1 MKRQP
6 IFTLLGLLLAPLV
19 VLWATQAIW
28 LDDLAAPLPWMI
40 SHPQAVGLFWVLFSS
55 VSFTLYGFLR
65 RLFWACLPQSLV
77 CLVFAYA
84 SRCKLNINGAPIQL
98 SDFSLLGNLGDVAGY
113 AADQLLPTATAVIA
127 ALAVVVMLVI
137 FRCLGT
143 WRLPAPLGMVLGS
156 LSMVLLL
163 SAFSPG
169 WLQTAAVDLDEGCY
183 DQMER
188 SDQNGVCLGLYT
200 AWCQRIH
207 TENTLA
213 SLDSAGLAD
222 YFRADAAQERSPAP
236 LDTSPDIIFIT
247 SEAFF
252 DVTRLPGLTFETD
265 PLPVFHALSQTCTN
279 GRFLSNTY
287 GGGTGWVEME
297 LFTAL
302 TSSHLMEGDTLS
314 TLDPAVYETLPTT
327 VRFLEKSGYSTL
339 ALHSHTAELYD
350 RETIYPAIGF
360 EEVCFLE
367 DFWVEPQRCGDYAS
381 DESFAREI
389 IARYEA
395 RDPNSPCFI
404 YGLSMEN
411 HQSYYPEK
419 YGAPSGFPAQC
430 DLLSQEDL
438 AYLDSLVMGLNHAD
452 ASLGILTDYFSQ
464 CSRPVM
470 LVFVGDHLPSMNL
483 ADGEDIY
490 TRLGINPDTDSS
502 QWEAE
507 TLAEI
512 LSTDY
517 LIWTNYEEEALPDRT
532 ESCTFLGLHVL
543 QRTGLP
549 VNQYF
554 TWLEE
559 NIASRMLLNRGRF
572 FADETGTPGYEVPA
586 DTQPLLDS
594 YTALERSLVYPQ

>member
-1 MKRQP
+1 MNRQP
-6 IFTLLGLLLAPLV
+6 VYTLLGLLLAPLV
-19 VLWATQAIW
+19 VLWASQAIW
-28 LDDLAAPLPWMI
+28 LNDMAQALSWMTGHLP
-40 SHPQAVGLFWVLFSS
+40 AVGLFWVLFSS

-65 RLFWACLPQSLV
+65 RLFWACLPQSVV

-98 SDFSLLGNLGDVAGY
+98 SDFSLMGNLGDVAGY
-113 AADQLLPTATAVIA
+113 AADQLLPTVTAVVA
-127 ALAVVVMLVI
+127 ALAVLVMLILFLCV
-137 FRCLGT
+137 GT
-143 WRLPAPLGMVLGS
+143 WRIPAPAGMVLGS
-156 LSMVLLL
+156 LAMALLL
-163 SAFSPG
+163 SAFYPG
-169 WLQTAAVDLDEGCY
+169 GLQTAAVKLDEGCY

-188 SDQNGVCLGLYT
+188 NDQAGVCLGIYT
-200 AWCQRIH
+200 AWSQRIH

-222 YFRADAAQERSPAP
+222 YFRTDAAQERNTAS
-236 LDTSPDIIFIT
+236 LESSPDIIFIT

-252 DVTRLPGLTFETD
+252 DVTRLPGLTFAED
-265 PLPVFHALSQTCTN
+265 PLPVFHTLSQTCTN

-302 TSSHLMEGDTLS
+302 TSSLLMEGDTLS

-327 VRFLEKSGYSTL
+327 VRFLEKAGYSTL

-350 RETIYPAIGF
+350 RQTIYPAIGF
-360 EEVCFLE
+360 DEICFID

-395 RDPNSPCFI
+395 RDPSKPALI

-419 YGAPSGFPAQC
+419 YGEPSGFPAQC
-430 DLLSQEDL
+430 SLLSQEDL
-438 AYLDSLVMGLNHAD
+438 DYLDSLVMGLHHAD
-452 ASLGILTDYFSQ
+452 ASLGILTDYFSR
-464 CSRPVM
+464 CGRPVM

-490 TRLGINPDTDSS
+490 TRLGISPEGDSS
-502 QWEAE
+502 TWAPE

-517 LIWTNYEEEALPDRT
+517 LIWTNYEEEIPADRT

-549 VNQYF
+549 LNHYF
-554 TWLEE
+554 AWLEE

-572 FADETGTPGYEVPA
+572 FADQTGTPGYEVPA
-586 DTQPLLDS
+586 DAQPLLDS
-594 YTALERSLVYPQ
+594 YTALEQSLVYSN

>member
-1 MKRQP
+1 
-6 IFTLLGLLLAPLV
+6 
-19 VLWATQAIW
+19 
-28 LDDLAAPLPWMI
+28 
-40 SHPQAVGLFWVLFSS
+40 
-55 VSFTLYGFLR
+55 
-65 RLFWACLPQSLV
+65 
-77 CLVFAYA
+77 
-84 SRCKLNINGAPIQL
+84 
-98 SDFSLLGNLGDVAGY
+98 
-113 AADQLLPTATAVIA
+113 
-127 ALAVVVMLVI
+127 
-137 FRCLGT
+137 
-143 WRLPAPLGMVLGS
+143 MVLGS

-169 WLQTAAVDLDEGCY
+169 ILQTAAVHLDEGCR
-183 DQMER
+183 DQVER
-188 SDQNGVCLGLYT
+188 NEKAGVVLGIYT

-222 YFRADAAQERSPAP
+222 FFQEDAAQEMPTP
-236 LDTSPDIIFIT
+236 DLETTPDIIFIT

-252 DVTRLPGLTFETD
+252 DVTRLPGLTFEKD

-297 LFTAL
+297 LFTTL
-302 TSSHLMEGDTLS
+302 TASLLMEGDSLS

-327 VRFLEKSGYSTL
+327 VRFLEKAGYSTL

-350 RETIYPAIGF
+350 RANIYPAIGF
-360 EEVCFLE
+360 EEVLFLE
-367 DFWVEPQRCGDYAS
+367 DFWVEPERDGDYAS
-381 DESFAREI
+381 DRSFAQEI

-395 RDPNSPCFI
+395 RDPSAPAFL

-419 YGAPSGFPAQC
+419 YGEPSGFPAQS
-430 DLLSQEDL
+430 DLLTQEDL
-438 AYLDSLVMGLNHAD
+438 AYLDALVMGLHHAD
-452 ASLGILTDYFSQ
+452 ASLGMLTDYFSQ
-464 CSRPVM
+464 CDRPVM

-490 TRLGINPDTDSS
+490 TRLGISPEGDAST
-502 QWEAE
+502 WEAE

-517 LIWTNYEEEALPDRT
+517 LIWTNYEADPLPDRT

-549 VNQYF
+549 LNHYF

-559 NIASRMLLNRGRF
+559 NIATRMLLTRGKF
-572 FADETGTPGYEVPA
+572 FADQNGIPGYEVPA
-586 DTQPLLDS
+586 DAQPLLDN
-594 YTALERSLVYPQ
+594 YTALERSLAYHP

>member
-1 MKRQP
+1 MIRQR
-6 IFTLLGLLLAPLV
+6 IFTVVGLLLAPLV
-19 VLWATQAIW
+19 VLWATQTIW
-28 LDDLAAPLPWMI
+28 LDDLAQALSWMTA
-40 SHPQAVGLFWVLFSS
+40 HPDAVGLFWVLFSAI
-55 VSFTLYGFLR
+55 SFTLYGFLR
-65 RLFWACLPQSLV
+65 RLFWACLPQSV
-77 CLVFAYA
+77 AALVFAYA
-84 SRCKLNINGAPIQL
+84 SRCKLNINGSPIQL
-98 SDFSLLGNLGDVAGY
+98 SDFSLAGNLGDVAGY
-113 AADQLLPTATAVIA
+113 AADQLIPSVTAVIA
-127 ALAVVVMLVI
+127 ALSVVVMLILFLCV
-137 FRCLGT
+137 GT
-143 WRLPAPLGMVLGS
+143 WRIPAPVGMVLGS
-156 LSMVLLL
+156 LSMVLLI

-169 WLQTAAVDLDEGCY
+169 FLQTAAVRLDEGCY
-183 DQMER
+183 DQVER
-188 SDQNGVCLGLYT
+188 NDQAGVVLGLYT

-222 YFRADAAQERSPAP
+222 YFREDAAREQGTAALETA
-236 LDTSPDIIFIT
+236 PDIIFIT

-252 DVTRLPGLTFETD
+252 DVTRLPGLTFEKD
-265 PLPVFHALSQTCTN
+265 PLPVFHTLSQTCTN

-297 LFTAL
+297 MFSAL
-302 TSSHLMEGDTLS
+302 TASLLMEGDTLS

-327 VRFLEKSGYSTL
+327 VRFLQKAGYSTL

-350 RETIYPAIGF
+350 RATIYPAIGF

-367 DFWVEPQRCGDYAS
+367 DFWVEPQRLGDYAS
-381 DESFAREI
+381 DETFAREI

-395 RDPNSPCFI
+395 RDPGRPAYI

-419 YGAPSGFPAQC
+419 YGEPSGFPAQS

-438 AYLDSLVMGLNHAD
+438 TYLDSLVMGLHHAD
-452 ASLGILTDYFSQ
+452 ASLGMLTDYFSQ
-464 CSRPVM
+464 CGRPVM

-483 ADGEDIY
+483 PDGEDIY
-490 TRLGINPDTDSS
+490 TRLGISPEGEASTWD
-502 QWEAE
+502 AE

-517 LIWTNYEEEALPDRT
+517 LIWTNYEEEAVPDRT
-532 ESCTFLGLHVL
+532 ESCTFLGLHML

-549 VNQYF
+549 LNHYF

-559 NIASRMLLNRGRF
+559 NIAGRMLLNRGRF
-572 FADETGTPGYEVPA
+572 FADQFGTPGYEVPA
-586 DTQPLLDS
+586 DAQPLLDS
-594 YTALERSLVYPQ
+594 YTALERSLAYSS

>member
-1 MKRQP
+1 MKRQS

-40 SHPQAVGLFWVLFSS
+40 AHPQAVGLFWVLFSS
-55 VSFTLYGFLR
+55 VSFTLYGFFR

-98 SDFSLLGNLGDVAGY
+98 SDFSLMGNLGDVAGY
-113 AADQLLPTATAVIA
+113 AADQLIPTATAVIA

-137 FRCLGT
+137 FLCLGT

-156 LSMVLLL
+156 LSMVLLI

-169 WLQTAAVDLDEGCY
+169 GLQTAAVKLDEGCY

-188 SDQNGVCLGLYT
+188 NDQAGVCLGLYT

-213 SLDSAGLAD
+213 SLDSVGLAD
-222 YFRADAAQERSPAP
+222 YFRADAAQERPPVS
-236 LDTSPDIIFIT
+236 LETSPDIIFIT

-252 DVTRLPGLTFETD
+252 DVTHLPGLTFETD

-279 GRFLSNTY
+279 GRFLSNNY

-297 LFTAL
+297 MFTTL

-327 VRFLEKSGYSTL
+327 VRLLEKAGYSTL
-339 ALHSHTAELYD
+339 SLHAHTAELYD

-360 EEVCFLE
+360 DEVCFID
-367 DFWVEPQRCGDYAS
+367 DFWVEPERSGNYAS

-395 RDPNSPCFI
+395 RDPGAPCFI

-419 YGAPSGFPAQC
+419 YGEPSGFPAQC

-438 AYLDSLVMGLNHAD
+438 TYLDSLVMGLNHAD
-452 ASLGILTDYFSQ
+452 ASLGMLTDYFSQ
-464 CSRPVM
+464 CPRPVM

-490 TRLGINPDTDSS
+490 TCLGISPDTDSS

-549 VNQYF
+549 LNQYF

-572 FADETGTPGYEVPA
+572 FADETGTPSYEVPA
-586 DTQPLLDS
+586 DAQPLLDS
-594 YTALERSLVYPQ
+594 YTALERSLAYPQ